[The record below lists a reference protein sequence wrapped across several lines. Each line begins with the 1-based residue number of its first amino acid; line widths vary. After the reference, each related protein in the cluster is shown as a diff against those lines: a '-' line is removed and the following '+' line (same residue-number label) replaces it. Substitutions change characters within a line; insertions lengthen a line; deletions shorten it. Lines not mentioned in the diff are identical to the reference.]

1 MLIVICFALLQSK
14 TVDTKYPG
22 WGYAVIVLL
31 ICTSVLFVPI
41 VALLRFFGL
50 LKYQKPTSKQ
60 GEAGV
65 VAPGSVT
72 PSMSRMP
79 LPPMEV
85 PLAGTREDEDQKW
98 DLNQVNSLFSGVLD
112 KAIILDF
119 FSFLY
124 SAEELVHTGT
134 EFLNLIVYIY
144 IYISLTANSTDN
156 LHLLLLRQSI
166 QKQDEVNPNTSEI
179 IFS

>member
-1 MLIVICFALLQSK
+1 MPMIDFREWKETDLMLLVFCFAPLQSK

-50 LKYQKPTSKQ
+50 LKYKKPTPKQ

-72 PSMSRMP
+72 PSMSRLP

-85 PLAGTREDEDQKW
+85 PLAGTREDED
-98 DLNQVNSLFSGVLD
+98 
-112 KAIILDF
+112 
-119 FSFLY
+119 
-124 SAEELVHTGT
+124 
-134 EFLNLIVYIY
+134 
-144 IYISLTANSTDN
+144 
-156 LHLLLLRQSI
+156 
-166 QKQDEVNPNTSEI
+166 
-179 IFS
+179 

>member
-1 MLIVICFALLQSK
+1 MESLNETDLMLIVFCFALLQSK
-14 TVDTKYPG
+14 TVDTRYPG

-85 PLAGTREDEDQKW
+85 PLAGTREDED
-98 DLNQVNSLFSGVLD
+98 
-112 KAIILDF
+112 
-119 FSFLY
+119 
-124 SAEELVHTGT
+124 
-134 EFLNLIVYIY
+134 
-144 IYISLTANSTDN
+144 
-156 LHLLLLRQSI
+156 
-166 QKQDEVNPNTSEI
+166 
-179 IFS
+179 